1 MRTRLAAVV
10 GALALAPALLQSQI
24 GRAGAELA
32 RPTAWA
38 ITGARIVPVSGP
50 VIPQGTIVVR
60 DGIIVAV
67 GPADRTPAPADARR
81 VDGAG
86 LTVYPGLVDAA
97 SFLGIPAPRQQG
109 ARGGQGGGGGGI
121 AALVAS
127 QQQGQQSDDAARSS
141 YPEGLRPETRAVE
154 LIEVEGDPFAL
165 ARGAGFT
172 TTL

>member
-1 MRTRLAAVV
+1 MRTRLAAVA

-67 GPADRTPAPADARR
+67 GPADRTPAPADAHAVIAHRR
-81 VDGAG
+81 HSEPDEHYFRRAVGTHNRISHGNAKQLRPAQPPHAPPPDFNAREP
-86 LTVYPGLVDAA
+86 LC
-97 SFLGIPAPRQQG
+97 FLG
-109 ARGGQGGGGGGI
+109 
-121 AALVAS
+121 
-127 QQQGQQSDDAARSS
+127 
-141 YPEGLRPETRAVE
+141 EN
-154 LIEVEGDPFAL
+154 L
-165 ARGAGFT
+165 A
-172 TTL
+172 